1 MYVARRLRHGPIAE
15 AVVKH
20 THFSPSSY
28 FPYISK
34 FFQDAQAG
42 AIPKVSSNLVAP
54 SVGALEFTA
63 LP

>member
-28 FPYISK
+28 FPYMSK
-34 FFQDAQAG
+34 FFQDVQAG
-42 AIPKVSSNLVAP
+42 AIPKVFSNIVAP
-54 SVGALEFTA
+54 SAGALEFTA

>member
-28 FPYISK
+28 FPYMSK
-34 FFQDAQAG
+34 FFQDVQAG
-42 AIPKVSSNLVAP
+42 AIPKVFST